1 MAKRGRPKKS
11 KSENFK
17 LTLKTGGQTFKT
29 EGKTIDEAIFKI
41 PLDWTQIKYKGVIK
55 VSCGKI
61 EAEKLY
67 YLVPL
72 KRMFVNKTSR
82 FIQAKYLEKLLD
94 SKKPPMKS
102 E

>member
-1 MAKRGRPKKS
+1 MRGRPKKP

-17 LTLKTGGQTFKT
+17 LTLEMGGQTFKT
-29 EGKTIDEAIFKI
+29 EGKTIDDALLKI
-41 PLDWTQIKYKGVIK
+41 PLDWTQIKYKGTIK
-55 VSCGKI
+55 VSNGKI

-82 FIQAKYLEKLLD
+82 FIQAKYLGKLLD
-94 SKKPPMKS
+94 SKKPHMKS